1 MATVHLTITDLPG
14 GQVNV
19 HSSFEPHV
27 GAPTTPAQG
36 LSLDLCS
43 AAAHAGHSV
52 VNSERYAPL
61 LALANRILDPEH
73 FGHAVTQEVRI
84 ATLEALGRTRP
95 GTRKAAGELMGGLVA

>member
-1 MATVHLTITDLPG
+1 MATVHLTITDLSS

-27 GAPTTPAQG
+27 GASTTPAQG

-61 LALANRILDPEH
+61 LSFTRRLLDPEDL
-73 FGHAVTQEVRI
+73 GHAVTTEVRN
-84 ATLEALGRTRP
+84 AARDALSGSRVGAVT
-95 GTRKAAGELMGGLVA
+95 GGVTA

>member
-1 MATVHLTITDLPG
+1 MPTVHLTITDLPS

-61 LALANRILDPEH
+61 LAFAKRLLDPED
-73 FGHAVTQEVRI
+73 FGHAVTAEVRN
-84 ATLEALGRTRP
+84 AAKRALSGV
-95 GTRKAAGELMGGLVA
+95 AA

>member
-1 MATVHLTITDLPG
+1 MATVHLTITDLSS

-19 HSSFEPHV
+19 HSSFEPRV
-27 GAPTTPAQG
+27 GAATTPAQG

-61 LALANRILDPEH
+61 LAFVGRLIDPED
-73 FGHAVTQEVRI
+73 FGHAVTAEVRN
-84 ATLEALGRTRP
+84 AAKRALSGV
-95 GTRKAAGELMGGLVA
+95 AA

>member
-1 MATVHLTITDLPG
+1 MATVHLTITDLSS

-19 HSSFEPHV
+19 HSSYEPHV

-52 VNSERYAPL
+52 INSERYAPL
-61 LALANRILDPEH
+61 LAFVGRLIDPED
-73 FGHAVTQEVRI
+73 FGHAVTAEVRN
-84 ATLEALGRTRP
+84 AAKRALSGV
-95 GTRKAAGELMGGLVA
+95 AA